1 METVAYCTAASYN
14 TGALYRA
21 LRDRYEVSMARR
33 VLTVHLDPEAEKTV
47 LFFPYGSLVM
57 WGLTSNEER
66 MFVEMIKPYEDQPL
80 NRYESDTFIFEI
92 GTPARVAGDRFII
105 PDLLPLTIH
114 SLSHGLAQSVKL
126 GSFEARIQKTYN
138 SVKHIPDDLAKKG
151 RIPLSQKETRK
162 MMGQLFLD
170 RSSINLHL
178 DILDTPEFF
187 WDHNDL
193 QPLYQIVANDLD
205 LATRVEVLN
214 QRLDVVHELFDMLG
228 TELNNQHS
236 SRLEIIIIVLIFI
249 EIMISVFKE
258 AGAWH

>member
-21 LRDRYEVSMARR
+21 LRDRYEVSMTRR
-33 VLTVHLDPEAEKTV
+33 VLTVHLDPKIGKTV

-57 WGLTSNEER
+57 WGLNPNEER
-66 MFVEMIKPYEDQPL
+66 TFVETVKPYEDQPL
-80 NRYESDTFIFEI
+80 LRYESDTFIFEI
-92 GTPARVAGDRFII
+92 GMPARVSGDRFII
-105 PDLLPLTIH
+105 PDLEPLTIH

-126 GSFEARIQKTYN
+126 ESFEARIHKTYN
-138 SVKHIPDDLAKKG
+138 TVQHIPDDLAKKG
-151 RIPLSQKETRK
+151 RILLSQKETRK
-162 MMGQLFLD
+162 MMGQIFLD

-178 DILDTPEFF
+178 DILDIPEFF

-193 QPLYQIVANDLD
+193 QPFYQIVSNDLD
-205 LATRVEVLN
+205 LSTRVEVLN

-236 SRLEIIIIVLIFI
+236 RRLEMIIIVLIFI
-249 EIMISVFKE
+249 EILISLIKE
-258 AGAWH
+258 SSLWG